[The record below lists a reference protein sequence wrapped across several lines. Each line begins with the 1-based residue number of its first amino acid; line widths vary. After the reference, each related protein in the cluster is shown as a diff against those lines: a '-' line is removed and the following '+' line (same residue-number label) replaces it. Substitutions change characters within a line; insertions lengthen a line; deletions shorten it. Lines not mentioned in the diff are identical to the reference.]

1 MEPSSTTHRPQALI
15 GAHFGLGQMLSRLTL
30 FAMTL
35 GLPGKAGAGSRLPPR
50 PDPPAT
56 RRDKEAWH
64 SYAVYSGALSL
75 RHYKSSRRHP

>member
-1 MEPSSTTHRPQALI
+1 MAPSSTVHRPQALI
-15 GAHFGLGQMLSRLTL
+15 GAGFGLGQMLSCLTM

-35 GLPGKAGAGSRLPPR
+35 GLPGKAGAASRPPPR
-50 PDPPAT
+50 PDPPA
-56 RRDKEAWH
+56 RQRGKEAWH